1 MVLPM
6 VTLVPAEAGGARP
19 PRHGAAAS
27 RHHECS
33 NLGITMASE
42 TLCTLYPRQYIIH
55 YFNIYTFIFCK
66 VHIDIYSNV

>member
-42 TLCTLYPRQYIIH
+42 TLCTLYPRQYIIQRVYTTSISTRS
-55 YFNIYTFIFCK
+55 YFVKYT
-66 VHIDIYSNV
+66 